1 MTERPSSGTG
11 TVPDVAIV
19 AGSSSGVG
27 AATVRL
33 MLARGVHVLGI
44 DRSHDL
50 PAIPAGCETRYIHVV
65 ADAGDERAWLDA
77 LDQVRSRFGA
87 DPNAVVFC
95 AAVLVIGSVVTL
107 SEENWQA
114 VFDTNVFGPAR
125 ALKHVVPRMAA
136 RGGGAVVFVNSCDG
150 VVGEQN
156 LAAYCSSKGAG
167 LQLMRAVALDHARQG
182 IRSNAV
188 CPGSINTP
196 FFMKHV
202 YAAPDPDAF
211 LRDKTERHPAGRLL
225 QPEDIAAVIDF
236 LAGPASIGMTGAVVP
251 VDGGLT
257 AAYDFYVDQA
267 EKESQESVRRFSGNR
282 PTLAS

>member
-1 MTERPSSGTG
+1 MTKKPSNGPGTL
-11 TVPDVAIV
+11 PDVAIV

-44 DRSHDL
+44 DRSKES
-50 PAIPAGCETRYIHVV
+50 PPMPAGCETRYIHLV
-65 ADAGDERAWLDA
+65 AHAGEESTWLDA

-107 SEENWQA
+107 SEENWQS

-156 LAAYCSSKGAG
+156 LAAYCASKGAG

-202 YAAPDPDAF
+202 YAAPDPDGF
-211 LRDKTERHPAGRLL
+211 LKAKTQRHPAGRLL
-225 QPEDIAAVIDF
+225 QPEDIASVIDF
-236 LAGPASIGMTGAVVP
+236 LASPVSLGMTGAVVP

-267 EKESQESVRRFSGNR
+267 EKESQESARRFSGIR
-282 PTLAS
+282 PTRAP

>member
-1 MTERPSSGTG
+1 MTKNPLNEPAAL
-11 TVPDVAIV
+11 PDVAIV

-44 DRSHDL
+44 DRSKESPTMPVGH
-50 PAIPAGCETRYIHVV
+50 ASRYIHLV
-65 ADAGDERAWLDA
+65 AHAGEVNTWLDA
-77 LDQVRSRFGA
+77 LAQVRSRFGA

-107 SEENWQA
+107 SEENWQS

-136 RGGGAVVFVNSCDG
+136 RGGGSVVFVNSCDG

-156 LAAYCSSKGAG
+156 LAAYCASKGAG

-202 YAAPDPDAF
+202 YSAPDPVGF
-211 LRDKTERHPAGRLL
+211 LEAKTQRHPAGRLL
-225 QPEDIAAVIDF
+225 QPEDIASVIDF
-236 LAGPASIGMTGAVVP
+236 LANPVSLGMTGAVVP

-257 AAYDFYVDQA
+257 ATYDFYVDQA
-267 EKESQESVRRFSGNR
+267 ENESRESARRFSEIAAT
-282 PTLAS
+282 PAP

>member
-19 AGSSSGVG
+19 AGSRSGVG

-44 DRSHDL
+44 DRAQDL

-87 DPNAVVFC
+87 DPNAVVF
-95 AAVLVIGSVVTL
+95 
-107 SEENWQA
+107 
-114 VFDTNVFGPAR
+114 
-125 ALKHVVPRMAA
+125 
-136 RGGGAVVFVNSCDG
+136 VNSCDG

-156 LAAYCSSKGAG
+156 LAAYCSAKGAG

-202 YAAPDPDAF
+202 YAVPDPDAF

-267 EKESQESVRRFSGNR
+267 EKEAPESVRRFSGTR
-282 PTLAS
+282 RTLAL